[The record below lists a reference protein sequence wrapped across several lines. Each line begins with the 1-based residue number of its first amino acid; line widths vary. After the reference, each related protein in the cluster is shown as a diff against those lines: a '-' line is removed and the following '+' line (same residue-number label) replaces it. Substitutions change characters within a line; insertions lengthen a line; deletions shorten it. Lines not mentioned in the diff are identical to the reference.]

1 MRKKHSIIFICLV
14 MITLNAI
21 CLNWAIQQE
30 RMKELAVTTASDR
43 KQILSLLL
51 GNMQMHYTY
60 SECQLPDIRLI
71 DKLKNEITLA
81 SNVADKRKLVLTFS
95 PQNCYPCIEFS
106 MSCLEKFA
114 LSIPKIKERLLIII
128 GDDNYREY
136 QAISNS
142 LQSDI
147 SIYLSKDTTLS
158 TILKKEDVPFI
169 FVMDER
175 LYMDDLFIPIKEL
188 PNYSD
193 LYFHKKKTKNLSG
206 EAY

>member
-1 MRKKHSIIFICLV
+1 

-60 SECQLPDIRLI
+60 SECQLPDIILI
-71 DKLKNEITLA
+71 DKLKNEITL
-81 SNVADKRKLVLTFS
+81 SSIIADKRKLVLKFS

-114 LSIPKIKERLLIII
+114 LSIPNIKERLLIII
-128 GDDNYREY
+128 SDANYREY

-147 SIYLSKDTTLS
+147 PIYLSKDTTLS
-158 TILKKEDVPFI
+158 TILKEENTPFI

-188 PNYSD
+188 PN
-193 LYFHKKKTKNLSG
+193 
-206 EAY
+206 

>member
-1 MRKKHSIIFICLV
+1 

-60 SECQLPDIRLI
+60 SECQLPDIILI
-71 DKLKNEITLA
+71 DKLKNEITL
-81 SNVADKRKLVLTFS
+81 SSIIADKRKLVLKFS

-114 LSIPKIKERLLIII
+114 LSIPNIKERLLIII
-128 GDDNYREY
+128 SDANYREY

-147 SIYLSKDTTLS
+147 PIYLSKDTTLS
-158 TILKKEDVPFI
+158 TILKEENTPFI

-193 LYFHKKKTKNLSG
+193 LYFLYMKTKYFRNL
-206 EAY
+206 

>member
-1 MRKKHSIIFICLV
+1 

-60 SECQLPDIRLI
+60 SECQLPDIILI
-71 DKLKNEITLA
+71 DKLKNEITL
-81 SNVADKRKLVLTFS
+81 SSIIADKRKLVLKFS

-114 LSIPKIKERLLIII
+114 LSIPNIKERLLIII
-128 GDDNYREY
+128 SDANYREY

-142 LQSDI
+142 
-147 SIYLSKDTTLS
+147 
-158 TILKKEDVPFI
+158 FI
-169 FVMDER
+169 IR
-175 LYMDDLFIPIKEL
+175 
-188 PNYSD
+188 
-193 LYFHKKKTKNLSG
+193 KTKCFDFWERNVLFPKTKRSFFRTPTPSTLPFS
-206 EAY
+206 A

>member
-1 MRKKHSIIFICLV
+1 

-60 SECQLPDIRLI
+60 SECQLPDIILI
-71 DKLKNEITLA
+71 DKLKNEITL
-81 SNVADKRKLVLTFS
+81 SSIIADKRKLVLKFS

-106 MSCLEKFA
+106 MSCLE
-114 LSIPKIKERLLIII
+114 RLLIII
-128 GDDNYREY
+128 SDANYREY

-147 SIYLSKDTTLS
+147 PIYLSKDTTLS
-158 TILKKEDVPFI
+158 TILKEENTPFI

-193 LYFHKKKTKNLSG
+193 LYFHIMKTKYFRNL
-206 EAY
+206 

>member
-1 MRKKHSIIFICLV
+1 

-60 SECQLPDIRLI
+60 SECQLPDIILI
-71 DKLKNEITLA
+71 DKLKNEITL
-81 SNVADKRKLVLTFS
+81 SSIIADKRKLVLKFS

-114 LSIPKIKERLLIII
+114 LSIPNIKERLLIII
-128 GDDNYREY
+128 SDANYREY

-147 SIYLSKDTTLS
+147 PIYLSKG
-158 TILKKEDVPFI
+158 EFYQ
-169 FVMDER
+169 F
-175 LYMDDLFIPIKEL
+175 
-188 PNYSD
+188 
-193 LYFHKKKTKNLSG
+193 NLSSCIRQQNSLT
-206 EAY
+206 AQFVSFSLSNLANIFYPPNFYNN